1 MTSAFGSNRFDS
13 SPVFSGGS
21 VVELE
26 PADQHKSQT
35 VVMNLQQRL
44 QVVFAESYEIER
56 EIGRGGSSTVY
67 LARDLKHDRC
77 VALKVLHPEFG
88 CAVAADAFLREV
100 QTTAQLQHPHIL
112 TLLDSGEVDGL
123 LYFVTPYVEGET
135 LRERLMWEKQLPVED
150 AVQICRE
157 VADALAYA
165 HSQGMVHR
173 DIKPENILL
182 SGDHAV
188 VADFGLARSV
198 GGVGEDLGD
207 GTATVA
213 VGTPAYMSPEQAAGN
228 ADVDGRSDIYSLGCV
243 LYEMLAGHSPFSG
256 ASPETVLKLQQT
268 AEVQPITDHRPGLPA
283 EVVGVLER
291 ALAKTPADR
300 FARAQD
306 MLAML
311 PFPSDIRPALV
322 RSVAPVS
329 ERRWLVA
336 PVFGFA
342 AAAVLLLGLF
352 VVSGAPML
360 RFLGDLF
367 PLSSVSEAS
376 HSVAVLP
383 FANISD
389 EKGND
394 LFTVGVHEDV
404 LTHLSK
410 IGGLRVISRTSVM
423 PYGSTELRLREIAA
437 ELGVTAI
444 LEGSVRRVGDRVRI
458 TAQLIDART
467 DRHLW
472 AETYDR
478 ELTASNVFSVQTDV
492 AEKIARAL
500 HATLATPQRFQH
512 GDGSAEDLQSRSH
525 FLVGS

>member
-1 MTSAFGSNRFDS
+1 MTSPFGSNRFDS
-13 SPVFSGGS
+13 SPVLSGDLVIES
-21 VVELE
+21 ER
-26 PADQHKSQT
+26 ASQYESEMI
-35 VVMNLQQRL
+35 VNLQQRL
-44 QVVFAESYEIER
+44 QVAFAEFYEIER

-88 CAVAADAFLREV
+88 CAVVADAFLREV

-165 HSQGMVHR
+165 HLRGMVHR
-173 DIKPENILL
+173 DVKPENILL

-198 GGVGEDLGD
+198 GGVGEDLNDGD
-207 GTATVA
+207 ATMA

-228 ADVDGRSDIYSLGCV
+228 AEVDGRSDIYSLGCV

-256 ASPETVLKLQQT
+256 ASPESVFKLQQT

-311 PFPSDIRPALV
+311 PFPSDIRPAMA
-322 RSVAPVS
+322 RSVAAIS
-329 ERRWLVA
+329 ERPRLVA
-336 PVFGFA
+336 PLLGFA
-342 AAAVLLLGLF
+342 AVATLLLGLF
-352 VVSGAPML
+352 AAWDGSTL
-360 RFLGDLF
+360 RFLGNLL
-367 PLSSVSEAS
+367 PASSVAAAN

-383 FANISD
+383 FVNMSD
-389 EKGND
+389 EKGNY
-394 LFTVGVHEDV
+394 LFAAGVHEDV

-410 IGGLRVISRTSVM
+410 MGSLDVISRTSVM
-423 PYGSTELRLREIAA
+423 SYESTGLRLREIAD

-478 ELTASNVFSVQTDV
+478 ELTASNVFSVQSDV

-500 HATLATPQRFQH
+500 HTALAPPQLVRD
-512 GDGSAEDLQSRSH
+512 GDGSAEDLQIRSR

>member
-1 MTSAFGSNRFDS
+1 MIEPERMDD
-13 SPVFSGGS
+13 
-21 VVELE
+21 VVEQIVVTALE
-26 PADQHKSQT
+26 
-35 VVMNLQQRL
+35 QRL
-44 QVVFAESYEIER
+44 QVALGGLYEIER

-67 LARDLKHDRC
+67 LARDAKHDRS

-88 CAVAADAFLREV
+88 CAVVAEAFLREV

-173 DIKPENILL
+173 DVKPENILL
-182 SGDHAV
+182 SSDHAV
-188 VADFGLARSV
+188 VGDFGLARTV

-207 GTATVA
+207 GHGTVA

-228 ADVDGRSDIYSLGCV
+228 AEVDGRSDIYSLGCV
-243 LYEMLAGHSPFSG
+243 LYEMLAGHPPFSG
-256 ASPETVLKLQQT
+256 ASPESVFKLQQT
-268 AEVQPITDHRPGLPA
+268 AEVQPITDHRPGLPT

-311 PFPSDIRPALV
+311 PFPSDIRPAPA
-322 RSVAPVS
+322 RSVAVGS
-329 ERRWLVA
+329 QRRWSTA
-336 PVFGFA
+336 PLLGLA
-342 AAAVLLLGLF
+342 ATAILLLGLF
-352 VVSGAPML
+352 IASGASML
-360 RFLGDLF
+360 GFAAGL
-367 PLSSVSEAS
+367 LSMSDAS
-376 HSVAVLP
+376 APINSVAVLP
-383 FANISD
+383 FANMSD
-389 EKGND
+389 EAGNQ
-394 LFTVGVHEDV
+394 LFAAGVHEDV

-410 IGGLRVISRTSVM
+410 IGSLKVSSRTSVM
-423 PYGSTELRLREIAA
+423 TYESTGLGLREIAE
-437 ELGVTAI
+437 ELGVAAI

-467 DRHLW
+467 DLHLW

-500 HATLATPQRFQH
+500 RTELAPPQRPR
-512 GDGSAEDLQSRSH
+512 DGEGPAEDPQVRSR

>member
-1 MTSAFGSNRFDS
+1 MSELERMDD
-13 SPVFSGGS
+13 
-21 VVELE
+21 VVEQIVVTDLE
-26 PADQHKSQT
+26 
-35 VVMNLQQRL
+35 QRL
-44 QVVFAESYEIER
+44 QAALGGLYAIER

-67 LARDLKHDRC
+67 LARDAKHERS

-88 CAVAADAFLREV
+88 CAVVAEAIQREFK
-100 QTTAQLQHPHIL
+100 TTAHLQHPHIL
-112 TLLDSGEVDGL
+112 MLLDSGEVDGL

-182 SGDHAV
+182 SSDHAV
-188 VADFGLARSV
+188 VGDFGLARTV
-198 GGVGEDLGD
+198 GGVGEDLGE
-207 GTATVA
+207 GYATVA

-228 ADVDGRSDIYSLGCV
+228 AEVDGRSDIYSLGCV
-243 LYEMLAGHSPFSG
+243 LYEMLAGHPPFSG
-256 ASPETVLKLQQT
+256 ASPESVFKLQQT
-268 AEVQPITDHRPGLPA
+268 AEAQPITDHRPGLPT

-311 PFPSDIRPALV
+311 PFPSDIRPAPAH
-322 RSVAPVS
+322 SVAVGS
-329 ERRWLVA
+329 QRRWSTA
-336 PVFGFA
+336 PVLGLAATAILVMGLFIAWGGSMFGFA
-342 AAAVLLLGLF
+342 GGLLP
-352 VVSGAPML
+352 VSDASAPIN
-360 RFLGDLF
+360 
-367 PLSSVSEAS
+367 
-376 HSVAVLP
+376 SVAVLP
-383 FANISD
+383 FANMSD
-389 EKGND
+389 EEGNR
-394 LFTVGVHEDV
+394 LFAAGVHEDI

-410 IGGLRVISRTSVM
+410 IGSLKVSSRTSVM
-423 PYGSTELRLREIAA
+423 TYESTGLGLREIAG
-437 ELGVTAI
+437 ELGVAAI

-467 DRHLW
+467 DLHLW

-478 ELTASNVFSVQTDV
+478 EVTAANVFSVQTDV

-500 HATLATPQRFQH
+500 RTELAPLQRPRDGEGPAQDPQVR
-512 GDGSAEDLQSRSH
+512 SR

>member
-1 MTSAFGSNRFDS
+1 MI
-13 SPVFSGGS
+13 
-21 VVELE
+21 ELE
-26 PADQHKSQT
+26 RADQRESQP
-35 VVMNLQQRL
+35 VEMSLRQRL
-44 QVVFAESYEIER
+44 QAAFAGFYEIER

-88 CAVAADAFLREV
+88 CAVVADAFLREV

-188 VADFGLARSV
+188 VGDFGLARSV
-198 GGVGEDLGD
+198 GGFGEDLGEGD
-207 GTATVA
+207 ATVA

-228 ADVDGRSDIYSLGCV
+228 AEVDGRSDIYSLGCV

-256 ASPETVLKLQQT
+256 ASPETVLRLQQT
-268 AEVQPITDHRPGLPA
+268 AEVQPISDHRPGLPA

-311 PFPSDIRPALV
+311 PFPSDIRPALS
-322 RSVAPVS
+322 RSVIAAP
-329 ERRWLVA
+329 ERRQSAA

-342 AAAVLLLGLF
+342 LLATLVLGLAVF
-352 VVSGAPML
+352 VGGPML
-360 RFLGDLF
+360 RFVGGLL
-367 PLSSVSEAS
+367 PLSSGSAAD

-383 FANISD
+383 FANMSD
-389 EKGND
+389 GRENQ
-394 LFTVGVHEDV
+394 LFAAGIHEDV
-404 LTHLSK
+404 LTQLGK
-410 IGGLRVISRTSVM
+410 MGNLKVISRTSVM
-423 PYGSTELRLREIAA
+423 SYESTRLRLREIAQ
-437 ELGVTAI
+437 ELGVTAVV
-444 LEGSVRRVGDRVRI
+444 EGSVRRVGDHVRI

-478 ELTASNVFSVQTDV
+478 ELTPSNIFSVQSDV

-500 HATLATPQRFQH
+500 QKTLSPPQRLRDE
-512 GDGSAEDLQSRSH
+512 DGSAEDLQARSR